1 MRISSSLSL
10 LSLIALLPACGP
22 TSREDA
28 QGQATWAACDYYAG
42 CEKIGSGDGKEF
54 EDRKECEVDM
64 RDFFQ
69 GAWTANNC
77 PAINEKGLDTCLE
90 RIRSTSCSSTTDF
103 LNTAFLVCGSGS
115 VCQEETE
122 D

>member
-10 LSLIALLPACGP
+10 LSLLVLLPACGP
-22 TSREDA
+22 TSRADA
-28 QGQATWAACDYYAG
+28 QGEATRAACDYYAG
-42 CEKIGSGDGKEF
+42 CEEIGSGEGTEF
-54 EDRKECEVDM
+54 EDRSECEVKT

-77 PAINEKGLDTCLE
+77 PAINEKRLDTCLE
-90 RIRSTSCSSTTDF
+90 RLRTTSCSSATDF
-103 LNTAFLVCGSGS
+103 FNTAFLVCSSGS
-115 VCQEETE
+115 VCQDTE